1 VSRIYWDTMLFI
13 YWLEDHP
20 QFAKRVDTIHSRM
33 QERNDQLLTAAFTI
47 GEVLAG
53 TYRQGKSS
61 SAKQTKEALLSVV
74 SEVVEFTADT
84 AERYAQI
91 RGSLGVAAPDAIQLA
106 SAAQAGTDLFLTND
120 KRLLGK
126 FVPGVQ
132 FIASL
137 DTQLFGV

>member
-1 VSRIYWDTMLFI
+1 MSRVYWDTMLFI

-20 QFAKRVDTIHSRM
+20 AYARRVDTIRSRM
-33 QERNDQLLTAAFTI
+33 EERHDQLITGTFTF

-53 TYRQGKSS
+53 IYRKGTPQL
-61 SAKQTKEALLSVV
+61 ADETRRLLRSVV
-74 SEVVEFTADT
+74 AEVVPFTLETADH
-84 AERYAQI
+84 YARI
-91 RGSLGVAAPDAIQLA
+91 RTTPGIAPADAIHLA

-126 FVPGVQ
+126 IVPGIQ

-137 DTQLFGV
+137 DTQLL